1 MFLSLKNLIEEET
14 MDDNTVKILDL
25 DAKKAREAFLLSKN
39 YFNCNLPEYFDFT
52 LVLKEIDKVL
62 RKKNKQPDTLLGTLN
77 GKYGIKKDC
86 LDEQLKKSEDIHIN
100 LYLNK
105 NGEYDWRKLQIVNPY
120 LYVSLVHL
128 ITQKDN
134 WSKIQDRFKAFDD
147 ECGSEII
154 CTSIPFIKKDGSNAE
169 SKDEGINWW
178 KYFEQESLKMG
189 LFYKYCV
196 QTDLV
201 NCYGAIYT
209 HTIAWAL
216 EGKDEAKE
224 NRGEGAL
231 LGNKIDS
238 TIQRMQNG
246 QTNGIPQ
253 GSKVFDLIAELVL
266 RYSDSKLIKKLHAEN
281 IKRSFKILRYRDD
294 YRIFANNKETLDKIV
309 KELSFIS
316 AELNMH
322 FNNTKT
328 RLSTDVISSSIKPDK
343 MYWVDYESLMESS
356 EISDQKKLLMIYK
369 LTMKFP
375 NTGSVKKALIAFRKL
390 LRRKYNIILEYYSYA
405 YIFSIFKAA
414 NPLAAAQNIFG
425 EIVNEKNQNYEVGDL
440 FQLCNSINSRFG
452 QIETFEVEKLRRKLK
467 SCISKN
473 RDSNNQLSLRI
484 VNELLIGN
492 ISFIQA
498 LFKKTFY
505 SISELKNSFERY
517 FGNDDNNKFIQE
529 EFETLI
535 NKQQNDYHQLAAI
548 LTMIGVRSPK
558 HIDTVVSCLSVLC
571 DTLNDKKDKEIF
583 IGEDMRT
590 FNKRLKNMP
599 NSEYMQ
605 LWMQRF
611 FLGNSVLE
619 KSTDSGNKL
628 LNAVSQMGTGYEFWN
643 MKWLNEIDKDNKL
656 RVEASIIN
664 KQKLEEVESIIKI
677 NEEDEYE

>member
-1 MFLSLKNLIEEET
+1 

-25 DAKKAREAFLLSKN
+25 NAKKARKAFLLPKN

-52 LVLKEIDKVL
+52 LILKEIDRVL

-77 GKYGIKKDC
+77 GKYGVRKDW

-134 WSKIQDRFKAFDD
+134 WSKIQNRFKEFDD

-216 EGKDEAKE
+216 EGKEEAKE
-224 NRGEGAL
+224 KREEGAL

-238 TIQRMQNG
+238 TIQKMQNG

-266 RYSDSKLIKKLHAEN
+266 RYSDSKLIKKLHTEN
-281 IKRSFKILRYRDD
+281 IERPFKILRYRDD

-343 MYWVDYESLMESS
+343 MYWVDYESLMKSS

-369 LTMKFP
+369 LTTKFP
-375 NTGSVKKALIAFRKL
+375 NTGSVKKALIAFRKI
-390 LRRKYNIILEYYSYA
+390 LRKKYNIILEYYSYA
-405 YIFSIFKAA
+405 YTFSVFKAD
-414 NPLAAAQNIFG
+414 NPLEAAQNIFG
-425 EIVNEKNQNYEVGDL
+425 EIVNEKSLNYEAGDL

-452 QIETFEVEKLRRKLK
+452 QIETFEVEKLRKKLK
-467 SCISKN
+467 SCINKN
-473 RDSNNQLSLRI
+473 RNNNNQLSLRI
-484 VNELLIGN
+484 VNELLKGN

-498 LFKKTFY
+498 LFKKSFY
-505 SISELKNSFERY
+505 SISELKDSFEKY
-517 FGNDDNNKFIQE
+517 FENDNSNKFIQE
-529 EFETLI
+529 EFEILI
-535 NKQQNDYHQLAAI
+535 NKQQNDYHQIAAI

-571 DTLNDKKDKEIF
+571 DTLNDKKDKKFF
-583 IGEDMRT
+583 IYNDMVA
-590 FNKRLKNMP
+590 FNERLKNMP

-619 KSTDSGNKL
+619 KLIDSGNNKL
-628 LNAVSQMGTGYEFWN
+628 LNAVSQGGTGYDFWN
-643 MKWLNEIDKDNKL
+643 MEWLNKIDRDNSL
-656 RVEASIIN
+656 RVDASIIN
-664 KQKLEEVESIIKI
+664 KHKLEEVKSIIKI